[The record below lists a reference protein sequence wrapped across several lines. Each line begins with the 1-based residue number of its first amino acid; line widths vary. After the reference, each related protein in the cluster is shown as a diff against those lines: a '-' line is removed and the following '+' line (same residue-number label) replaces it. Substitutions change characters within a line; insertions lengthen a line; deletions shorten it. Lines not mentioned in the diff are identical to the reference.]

1 MDQKKQLPN
10 SLMYFILTELEEL
23 LGKNGIN
30 TVLKYKGLDRLV
42 GNYPPADYNPGE
54 PVETFS
60 TIFTS
65 IIEIFGEKGFK
76 SVIRGAGKR
85 SFLQMMET
93 FPGLFGIG
101 ELDLDEL
108 EPVERFKLVLKTYI
122 ENVTQM
128 FGTSTSI
135 EIQDD
140 KIIENM
146 PDCPWCVG
154 VKAESAICIIEADFV
169 AGMAAWSGV
178 TSINIKE
185 TLCMAR
191 GDETC
196 QLEITFDE

>member
-1 MDQKKQLPN
+1 MDPKKQLPN
-10 SLMYFILTELEEL
+10 SLMYFILTELEVL

-65 IIEIFGEKGFK
+65 IIEIFGEKGFI

-85 SFLQMMET
+85 SFYQMMEI

-101 ELDLDEL
+101 QLDMDGLD
-108 EPVERFKLVLKTYI
+108 PVDKFKLVIKTYI
-122 ENVTQM
+122 DNVTQM
-128 FGTSTSI
+128 FGTSTTVD
-135 EIQDD
+135 IQDD
-140 KIIENM
+140 RIIENM
-146 PDCPWCVG
+146 PDCPWCVD
-154 VKAESAICIIEADFV
+154 VKAKGTICIIEADFV

-178 TSINIKE
+178 TGINVVE

-196 QLEITFDE
+196 QLLITFDK